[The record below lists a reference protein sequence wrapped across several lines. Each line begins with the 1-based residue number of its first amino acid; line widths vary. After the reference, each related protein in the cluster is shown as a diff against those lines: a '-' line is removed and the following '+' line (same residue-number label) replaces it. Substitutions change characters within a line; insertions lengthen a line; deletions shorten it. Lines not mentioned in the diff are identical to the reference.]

1 MCPFLAAH
9 AAGDPV
15 VAISPAVKNSIESDG
30 RARVIVRLRT
40 AEPPAAGRQTSAE
53 REHQRQFDITTRQ
66 QRLRESLRG
75 TKHSIRHE
83 FRSLPY
89 VVVEVDAA
97 ALARLE
103 RATADVAQIGE
114 DLLVAPTLADSIPQI
129 EADIAHQ
136 QGFNGSGAVIAI
148 VDTGVDNTHPLLAG
162 RVIDEACFADR
173 EEPEDPPSCPN
184 GGNQQFGTGAAVPCP
199 FAPSTCRHGTHV
211 AGIAAGAGDT
221 PGVAPSANLFA
232 LQVFHR
238 STACGFEA
246 PPCARAFIS
255 DITAALE
262 YLYEQRDLYNLAS
275 VNMSLG
281 SLPAVG
287 ACDAVV
293 PELTAVIGN
302 LKAAG
307 VATVISS
314 GNGSERQAISVPAC
328 IAAAVS
334 VGAVDD
340 DDSVAS
346 FSNVGSELD
355 LFAPGVGILSS
366 VPGGG
371 FASLS
376 GTSMAAPHVAGAWAV
391 MRQANPLASVD
402 EVLGLFVET
411 GRPIFDGRSGGSIT
425 RPRIRLG
432 AALGI
437 EAPLPVLLSIS
448 PAALRAESGAI
459 TLTVLGSGF
468 VRASVVRLNGVP
480 RATVFVSETE
490 LRAQVTASDLQ
501 TQATSIAVSVVT
513 PPPGGGSS
521 ATLSLVV
528 LQPSLTV
535 DRTTASPGTS
545 VTVTLNDGRGVWNDW
560 IAFAR
565 VGDPAGTYL
574 NTRNVGEG
582 NSTLTWTITTP
593 ATGGDYEFR
602 LFRGGTFTRIATSPT
617 VTVTGPPPPPP
628 PPPPSPDPPT
638 LTVSTTVASP
648 GTPITVT
655 MTNGTGVWND
665 WLAFARVGDPNGTYL
680 NWRNVG
686 AGNITLA
693 WTINLPAAAG
703 SYEFRL
709 FRGGT
714 FTRIATSPTVTVTG
728 ALPPPPPPPSPDPPT
743 LTVSTTVANPG
754 APVTVTMTN
763 GTGVWND
770 WLAFARVGDPNGTY
784 LKWRNVGTGNI
795 TLAWTVNMPAT
806 TGTYEFRLFRGGTF
820 TRIATSPAISV
831 VPAVP

>member
-1 MCPFLAAH
+1 
-9 AAGDPV
+9 
-15 VAISPAVKNSIESDG
+15 
-30 RARVIVRLRT
+30 
-40 AEPPAAGRQTSAE
+40 
-53 REHQRQFDITTRQ
+53 
-66 QRLRESLRG
+66 
-75 TKHSIRHE
+75 
-83 FRSLPY
+83 
-89 VVVEVDAA
+89 
-97 ALARLE
+97 
-103 RATADVAQIGE
+103 
-114 DLLVAPTLADSIPQI
+114 
-129 EADIAHQ
+129 
-136 QGFNGSGAVIAI
+136 
-148 VDTGVDNTHPLLAG
+148 
-162 RVIDEACFADR
+162 
-173 EEPEDPPSCPN
+173 
-184 GGNQQFGTGAAVPCP
+184 
-199 FAPSTCRHGTHV
+199 
-211 AGIAAGAGDT
+211 
-221 PGVAPSANLFA
+221 
-232 LQVFHR
+232 
-238 STACGFEA
+238 
-246 PPCARAFIS
+246 
-255 DITAALE
+255 
-262 YLYEQRDLYNLAS
+262 
-275 VNMSLG
+275 
-281 SLPAVG
+281 
-287 ACDAVV
+287 V

-582 NSTLTWTITTP
+582 NITLTWTITTP